1 VGHALKECASRGA
14 GPVHLFGHVG
24 KWAKVAAGLFN
35 THCDFGDARLET
47 LAACAGAEGASKEQ
61 VRELLSLPLAE
72 EAVPLL
78 RQWGLSSVFSL
89 VAERAHRRSS
99 LLMGGAV
106 PLGVAVLSLDG
117 EVLGSFPEIG
127 KEVRPWT
134 ELPSSA

>member
-1 VGHALKECASRGA
+1 M
-14 GPVHLFGHVG
+14 
-24 KWAKVAAGLFN
+24 AAGLFN

-78 RQWGLSSVFSL
+78 RQWGLSSVFPWW
-89 VAERAHRRSS
+89 RSGPTGVVPPH
-99 LLMGGAV
+99 MGGAV

-127 KEVRPWT
+127 KEARPWT